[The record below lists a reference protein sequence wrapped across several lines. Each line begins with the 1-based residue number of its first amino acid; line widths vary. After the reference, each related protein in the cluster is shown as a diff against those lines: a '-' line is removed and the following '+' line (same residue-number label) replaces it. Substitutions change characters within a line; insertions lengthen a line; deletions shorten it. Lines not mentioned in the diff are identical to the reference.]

1 MRRFKYFLLAALLL
15 CLSGCQLA
23 QPEAQTQADML
34 VGVMLTPEP
43 LDLFDWEGYVGDRF
57 GQADGEVSA
66 ADAADYAQRLYAT
79 RVDEGRWQFEGV
91 EGFAFFAASYES
103 ESGTVSAVQND
114 GLADGSYAVHE
125 RDEGSDCDI
134 AATLYVRPEVRFAWY
149 FNPVYQTESGEVYL
163 TAGQGMSFAGDNSPG
178 MSASQTFSGTRSY
191 TGPDGQR
198 TDSTSCAITVEI
210 RALPEQLR
218 IFWMDAENRILRQES
233 WTPDALPD
241 SIDPGDAAWLLV
253 EEQSGGT
260 VTRTLCQPGDGNLR
274 AWTPGEMDTIQPVD
288 IPVSWP
294 EESEE

>member
-103 ESGTVSAVQND
+103 ESGTVSAVQN
-114 GLADGSYAVHE
+114 E
-125 RDEGSDCDI
+125 RSIEAKSVPKR
-134 AATLYVRPEVRFAWY
+134 TRF
-149 FNPVYQTESGEVYL
+149 FGIRFT
-163 TAGQGMSFAGDNSPG
+163 
-178 MSASQTFSGTRSY
+178 
-191 TGPDGQR
+191 
-198 TDSTSCAITVEI
+198 TSCATTSSTSLI
-210 RALPEQLR
+210 
-218 IFWMDAENRILRQES
+218 
-233 WTPDALPD
+233 
-241 SIDPGDAAWLLV
+241 AAV
-253 EEQSGGT
+253 SF
-260 VTRTLCQPGDGNLR
+260 
-274 AWTPGEMDTIQPVD
+274 
-288 IPVSWP
+288 PVST
-294 EESEE
+294 